1 MAELPKDVIPMVE
14 FGFSVERREIMKKV
28 MCLMVLGVVFFPAM
42 ICSAEK
48 GQHVIIREGYIVP
61 DGKMLLIDEITI
73 QCTLTPPGQVDSI
86 SIPTL
91 NALLQISTP
100 DADKCRESLKDGV
113 CPIQAHSIGTG
124 TSEETL
130 YGFGGCDGY
139 CPFELDLGRRTNL
152 VAYGGD
158 KLEGKCR
165 LGYDPAIDGPDLILW
180 QRIVNGIGRLVK
192 APNRRTP

>member
-14 FGFSVERREIMKKV
+14 FGFSVERREIMKKFIF
-28 MCLMVLGVVFFPAM
+28 LLALGVVFFPAM
-42 ICSAEK
+42 ICSAGE

-86 SIPTL
+86 SIPPF

-100 DADKCRESLKDGV
+100 DAAKCRESLIDGA
-113 CPIQAHSIGTG
+113 CPIQAYSIGTG

-139 CPFELDLGRRTNL
+139 CPFELDVGRLTNL

-165 LGYDPAIDGPDLILW
+165 LGYDPAIDGPDLYLTS
-180 QRIVNGIGRLVK
+180 RIVTGMGRLDNASK
-192 APNRRTP
+192 R

>member
-1 MAELPKDVIPMVE
+1 MAELPKDLIPMVE

-28 MCLMVLGVVFFPAM
+28 ICLLVLGVVFFPAM
-42 ICSAEK
+42 ICSAGEE
-48 GQHVIIREGYIVP
+48 QHVIIREGYIVP
-61 DGKMLLIDEITI
+61 DGKMLLIDDITI

-86 SIPTL
+86 SIPPF

-100 DADKCRESLKDGV
+100 DAAKCRESLMDGV
-113 CPIQAHSIGTG
+113 CPIQAYSIGTG

-139 CPFELDLGRRTNL
+139 CPFELDVGRRTNL
-152 VAYGGD
+152 AAYGGD

-165 LGYDPAIDGPDLILW
+165 LGYDPAIDGPDLYLTS
-180 QRIVNGIGRLVK
+180 RIVTGMGRLVK
-192 APNRRTP
+192 GNPNR

>member
-1 MAELPKDVIPMVE
+1 MAELPKDLIPMVE

-28 MCLMVLGVVFFPAM
+28 IFLLVLGVVFFPAM
-42 ICSAEK
+42 ICSAGE

-86 SIPTL
+86 SIPTF

-100 DADKCRESLKDGV
+100 DAAKCRESLMDGV
-113 CPIQAHSIGTG
+113 CPIQAYSIGTG

-139 CPFELDLGRRTNL
+139 CPFELDVGRRTNL

-165 LGYDPAIDGPDLILW
+165 LGYDPAIDGPDLYLTS
-180 QRIVNGIGRLVK
+180 RIVTGMGRLVNASK
-192 APNRRTP
+192 R

>member
-1 MAELPKDVIPMVE
+1 MAELPKDLIPMVE

-28 MCLMVLGVVFFPAM
+28 ICLLVLGFVFSPAM
-42 ICSAEK
+42 ICSAGE
-48 GQHVIIREGYIVP
+48 GQHVIIREDYIVP

-73 QCTLTPPGQVDSI
+73 QCTITPPGQVDSI
-86 SIPTL
+86 SIPTF
-91 NALLQISTP
+91 NALLQISTSDP
-100 DADKCRESLKDGV
+100 AECRESLMDGV
-113 CPIQAHSIGTG
+113 SPIQAYSIGTG

-139 CPFELDLGRRTNL
+139 CPFELDVGRRTNL

-165 LGYDPAIDGPDLILW
+165 LGYDPAIDGPDLYLTS
-180 QRIVNGIGRLVK
+180 RIVTGMGRLVNASK
-192 APNRRTP
+192 R

>member
-1 MAELPKDVIPMVE
+1 MAELPKDAIPMVE
-14 FGFSVERREIMKKV
+14 FGLFVERRETMKKV
-28 MCLMVLGVVFFPAM
+28 LFLLLLGVVFFPVLV
-42 ICSAEK
+42 SA
-48 GQHVIIREGYIVP
+48 QHVIIREGYIVP
-61 DGKMLLIDEITI
+61 DGKMLLIDDITI
-73 QCTLTPPGQVDSI
+73 QCTLTPSEPGQVDSI

-91 NALLQISTP
+91 NAMLVISTP
-100 DADKCRESLKDGV
+100 DVAKCRESLVNGV

-139 CPFELDLGRRTNL
+139 CPFELDIGRRTNL

-165 LGYDPAIDGPDLILW
+165 LGYDPAIDGPDLYLTS
-180 QRIVNGIGRLVK
+180 RIVTGIGRLVK
-192 APNRRTP
+192 ASNWQTP

>member
-28 MCLMVLGVVFFPAM
+28 ICLLLLGVVFFPAM
-42 ICSAEK
+42 VCSAGE

-86 SIPTL
+86 SIPTF
-91 NALLQISTP
+91 NALLQISTSDP
-100 DADKCRESLKDGV
+100 AKCRESLMDGV
-113 CPIQAHSIGTG
+113 CPIQAYSIGTG

-139 CPFELDLGRRTNL
+139 CPFELDVGRRTNL

-165 LGYDPAIDGPDLILW
+165 LGYDPAIDGPDLYLTS
-180 QRIVNGIGRLVK
+180 RIVTGMGRLVNASK
-192 APNRRTP
+192 R

>member
-28 MCLMVLGVVFFPAM
+28 ICLLILGVVFFPAM
-42 ICSAEK
+42 ICSAGE

-86 SIPTL
+86 SIPTF

-100 DADKCRESLKDGV
+100 DAAKCRESLMDGV
-113 CPIQAHSIGTG
+113 CPIQAYSIGTG

-139 CPFELDLGRRTNL
+139 CPFELDVGRRTNL

-165 LGYDPAIDGPDLILW
+165 LGYDPAIDGPDLYLTS
-180 QRIVNGIGRLVK
+180 RIVTGMGRLVK
-192 APNRRTP
+192 GNSNR